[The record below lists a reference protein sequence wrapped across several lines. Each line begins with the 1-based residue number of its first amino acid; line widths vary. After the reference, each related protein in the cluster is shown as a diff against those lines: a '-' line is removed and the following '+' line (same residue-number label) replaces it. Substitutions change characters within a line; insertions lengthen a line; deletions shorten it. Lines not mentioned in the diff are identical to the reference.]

1 MNREDTNDSDTAGES
16 FDPSPPTYMLRH
28 GATLLGRS
36 KDRKA
41 QGDSTADRL
50 GAIHDGLFTDKQVFT
65 TVGPLEAEDGGTH
78 GVNRRRRSRRGVG
91 NRGQI
96 ADGGHDGIEGESKER
111 KCKQGQPESFV
122 DIHHLMA
129 RAKLFFLRSIRRVR
143 IAVLASLQ
151 CTSTI
156 SLFLMGLMI
165 HHPQKATTHRHQ
177 PKNEESFQP
186 QRKLPTQ
193 YIS

>member
-96 ADGGHDGIEGESKER
+96 ADGGHDGIEGVSKER

-129 RAKLFFLRSIRRVR
+129 RAKLFF
-143 IAVLASLQ
+143 AVDPKGSHRGLGEFTVYIYHISVLDGTDDSSPTKGDH
-151 CTSTI
+151 TS
-156 SLFLMGLMI
+156 
-165 HHPQKATTHRHQ
+165 P
-177 PKNEESFQP
+177 
-186 QRKLPTQ
+186 PTQ
-193 YIS
+193 E

>member
-129 RAKLFFLRSIRRVR
+129 RAKLFLRSIRRVR
-143 IAVLASLQ
+143 IAALASLQ
-151 CTSTI
+151 CIYHISVLDGTDDSSPTKGDHTS
-156 SLFLMGLMI
+156 
-165 HHPQKATTHRHQ
+165 P
-177 PKNEESFQP
+177 
-186 QRKLPTQ
+186 PTQ
-193 YIS
+193 E